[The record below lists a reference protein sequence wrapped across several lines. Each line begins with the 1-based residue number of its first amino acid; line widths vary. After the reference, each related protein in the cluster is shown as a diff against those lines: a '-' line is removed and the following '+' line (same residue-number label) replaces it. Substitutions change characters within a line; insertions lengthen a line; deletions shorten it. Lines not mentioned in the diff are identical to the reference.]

1 MNGGLVQ
8 AAPSEASIQ
17 PQTMSDRLE
26 REEKVLTDR
35 LEKVR
40 EIRKTLAENPNIQ
53 KVIDG
58 LTEIGQY
65 HY

>member
-1 MNGGLVQ
+1 MNTSQLMPTPVENV
-8 AAPSEASIQ
+8 PM
-17 PQTMSDRLE
+17 TMSDRLE
-26 REEKVLTDR
+26 REESQLIARLKKVQ
-35 LEKVR
+35 
-40 EIRKTLAENPNIQ
+40 EIRKTLSENPNIQ